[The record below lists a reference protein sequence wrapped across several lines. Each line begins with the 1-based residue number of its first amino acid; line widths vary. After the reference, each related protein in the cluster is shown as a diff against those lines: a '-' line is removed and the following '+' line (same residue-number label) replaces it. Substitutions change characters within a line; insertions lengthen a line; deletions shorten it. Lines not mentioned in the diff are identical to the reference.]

1 MLAVRRSRLLLL
13 LRALLLRRPRLLRT
27 LPLLLLL
34 GTPAIASAW
43 LLLAVAATRTAA
55 LTSAALLACGT
66 LFLARLAGA
75 LLELTDLLLHEP
87 ARLVVLLRA
96 QFVMAA
102 VRAALPAF
110 RVGLPAACTGDG
122 FRQRHRKSARIVH
135 FAAVDDSRRRTLLA
149 LIELASENSPNA
161 CWDDRRAADLL
172 RSQTSADELRELGVE
187 ERLIEFVFPE
197 SDG

>member
-1 MLAVRRSRLLLL
+1 MSL
-13 LRALLLRRPRLLRT
+13 
-27 LPLLLLL
+27 LLLLL
-34 GTPAIASAW
+34 GTPAVASTR
-43 LLLAVAATRTAA
+43 LLLAIAASRTAA
-55 LTSAALLACGT
+55 WTSAALLAGGT

-75 LLELTDLLLHEP
+75 LLEFTDLLLHEP
-87 ARLVVLLRA
+87 SRLLVLFRA
-96 QFVMAA
+96 QLVMAA
-102 VRAALPAF
+102 VGAALPAF
-110 RVGLPAACTGDG
+110 RVGFPAPCAGDG

-187 ERLIEFVFPE
+187 ERMIEFVFPE
-197 SDG
+197 TDE